1 MAAGLFGK
9 TRRAVLSLLFSHTD
23 EAFYLRQLAR
33 TAGVGL
39 GALQR
44 ELKQLSDA
52 GVIRRRMQG
61 RQVYFQ
67 ANPDCPIFPDIKNL
81 VRKTS
86 GVADVLR
93 SALDP
98 LADRIQVALIYG
110 SIARGEERR
119 QSDVDILVVG
129 RVKFSEVAAVLGPA
143 QETLRR
149 EVNPTVYPPGEFR
162 SKSKE
167 NHHFLNTVL
176 KGKNLFLIGDEHEL
190 ARMAEK
196 RLGDWTAPR
205 QRPRGI

>member
-1 MAAGLFGK
+1 MDTMDPDHNLAASLFGK
-9 TRRAVLSLLFSHTD
+9 TRLAVLSLLFSHTD

-44 ELKQLSDA
+44 ELQQLSDA
-52 GVIRRRMQG
+52 GFIRRRVQG

-67 ANPDCPIFPDIKNL
+67 ANPDCPIFPEIKNL

-93 SALDP
+93 SALAP
-98 LADRIQVALIYG
+98 LADRIQVAWIYG
-110 SIARGEERR
+110 SIARGEEIRR
-119 QSDVDILVVG
+119 SDVDILVVG
-129 RVKFSEVAAVLGPA
+129 RVKFSEVAAVLGPV
-143 QETLRR
+143 QQTLRR
-149 EVNPTVYPPGEFR
+149 EVNPTVYPPGEF
-162 SKSKE
+162 KSKLQE

-176 KGKNLFLIGDEHEL
+176 KGKKLFLIGDEHEL

-196 RLGDWTAPR
+196 RLAE
-205 QRPRGI
+205 

>member
-1 MAAGLFGK
+1 MDTKDPNPNLAASLFGK
-9 TRRAVLSLLFSHTD
+9 TRLAVLSLLFSHTD
-23 EAFYLRQLAR
+23 ESFYLRQLAR

-52 GVIRRRMQG
+52 GFIRRREEG

-67 ANPDCPIFPDIKNL
+67 ANPDCPIFPELKNL

-93 SALDP
+93 SALAP
-98 LADRIQVALIYG
+98 LADRIQVAWIYG
-110 SIARGEERR
+110 SLARGEERR

-129 RVKFSEVAAVLGPA
+129 RVKFSEIAAALGPA
-143 QETLRR
+143 QHTLRR

-162 SKSKE
+162 SKLKE
-167 NHHFLNTVL
+167 NHHFLNTVW
-176 KGKNLFLIGDEHEL
+176 KGKKLFLIGDEHEL
-190 ARMAEK
+190 AHLAEK
-196 RLGDWTAPR
+196 RLA
-205 QRPRGI
+205 